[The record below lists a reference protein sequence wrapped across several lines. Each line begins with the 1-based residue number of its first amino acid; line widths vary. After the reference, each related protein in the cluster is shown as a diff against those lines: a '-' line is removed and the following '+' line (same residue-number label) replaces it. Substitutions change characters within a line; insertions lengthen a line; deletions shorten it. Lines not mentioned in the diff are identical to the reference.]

1 MSYYFNV
8 SNFFGVCELD
18 PLSNTYIPVR
28 VESGTDDT
36 VIVALGVICGITTIT
51 AIVQTIRGS
60 PEAVGYLSQPFVWF
74 CVDNDII

>member
-28 VESGTDDT
+28 VESGTDVS

-51 AIVQTIRGS
+51 AIM
-60 PEAVGYLSQPFVWF
+60 
-74 CVDNDII
+74 